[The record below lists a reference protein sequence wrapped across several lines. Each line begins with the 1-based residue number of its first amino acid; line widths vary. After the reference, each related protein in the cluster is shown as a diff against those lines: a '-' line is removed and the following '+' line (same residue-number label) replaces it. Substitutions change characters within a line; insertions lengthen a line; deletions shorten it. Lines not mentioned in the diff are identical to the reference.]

1 MTEVNSSHAR
11 LIGEKLQAARK
22 RRQMSLRDLAGKAE
36 ISASMLSQ
44 IENGKA
50 FPSVRTIYSI
60 AAALSVPVDT
70 FFPDADEHSEAATT
84 PEPMA
89 LGKRTASDLRSAL
102 LQPQN
107 GGSARVFP
115 SDGHAGSPI
124 VHASDRPTIDLKGG
138 VTWARLTALAE
149 ADAEFLEVSYAPGAS
164 SGAEMSH
171 HPGREFGLILEG
183 ELVVELGFEAHSLQA
198 GDSIVFDSTTPH
210 RLVNRGIRAVRAVW
224 VVLNQ
229 E

>member
-1 MTEVNSSHAR
+1 MTEVNSNHAR

-22 RRQMSLRDLAGKAE
+22 NRRMSLRELAARAE

-60 AAALSVPVDT
+60 ASALAVPVDT
-70 FFPDADEHSEAATT
+70 FFPEANDQPISTI
-84 PEPMA
+84 PELA
-89 LGKRTASDLRSAL
+89 SFGELTASDQRAAI

-107 GGSARVFP
+107 VGSARVFP
-115 SDGHAGSPI
+115 SDGQGASPV
-124 VHASDRPTIDLKGG
+124 VHAAGRPTIDLKGG

-149 ADAEFLEVSYAPGAS
+149 KDAEFLEVSYAPGAS

-171 HPGREFGLILEG
+171 HPGREFGLVLEG
-183 ELVVELGFEAHSLQA
+183 ELVVELGFDAHSLRT
-198 GDSIVFDSTTPH
+198 GDSIIFDSTTPH
-210 RLVNRGIRAVRAVW
+210 RLVNRSAKTVRAVW
-224 VVLNQ
+224 VVFSQ